1 MNRVWEVPL
10 PSGLELINSN
20 QRLHHHQRARLTR
33 GIREEA
39 LIASLAAR
47 VPVLGEVFVIGYV
60 HPRSRRKFDPAN
72 LYPSFKAAVDGAL
85 VDAGVVPDDDA
96 VHLSGP
102 HMLPADPVPGGQ
114 LRLVVTPWSRC
125 LCGHDRMEHIGPCW
139 RPGCGCGEWRDHPG
153 TGTPVPDE
161 SEKEAPVCGC
171 GHPTSGHAGGSG
183 ACPRPG
189 CGCKYVH

>member
-1 MNRVWEVPL
+1 RAPAGAGVRVPPVGRRGCCDQGRGVNRVWEVPL

-85 VDAGVVPDDDA
+85 VD
-96 VHLSGP
+96 
-102 HMLPADPVPGGQ
+102 
-114 LRLVVTPWSRC
+114 
-125 LCGHDRMEHIGPCW
+125 
-139 RPGCGCGEWRDHPG
+139 
-153 TGTPVPDE
+153 TG
-161 SEKEAPVCGC
+161 
-171 GHPTSGHAGGSG
+171 
-183 ACPRPG
+183 
-189 CGCKYVH
+189 